1 MKLFLLFLILAISV
15 DSLPVP
21 KLNNLLKETHCE
33 FSGTRVFGNKQ
44 KLRYRCFEDAKY
56 ATKGVYLNIYRKLI
70 LPNGDVIYHKPDR
83 PGHGDIYE
91 PITPAADSSTPTNPQ
106 NKANAET
113 TGYRRDAPYTI
124 TV

>member
-1 MKLFLLFLILAISV
+1 MKLFLLLLILAISV

-21 KLNNLLKETHCE
+21 KLNILLKETHCE
-33 FSGTRVFGNKQ
+33 FSGARVFGNRQ
-44 KLRYRCFEDAKY
+44 MLRYRCFEDAKY
-56 ATKGVYLNIYRKLI
+56 ATKGVYLNIYRKLT
-70 LPNGDVIYHKPDR
+70 LPNGDVIYR

-91 PITPAADSSTPTNPQ
+91 PITPTADSSTPKQ

-113 TGYRRDAPYTI
+113 TGYRRDAPYTT